1 MSSSASASDGP
12 PAPPRTLVVGA
23 GAIGGYVAA
32 RLVRSGWPVQL
43 VARGATLGALRDAPM
58 HVTDGD
64 VEFAARIPVV
74 AAAADADAPE
84 VVLVAVKSYDTAGVG
99 RELAPV
105 LPGGATILSLQNGV
119 DNHVVLQREC
129 PEATVGGVAVYL
141 GCQRTAP
148 DHVVRR
154 PGRDAATGAPRD
166 RLAGGGPG
174 AAAVHLRVLGDA
186 LGLPTDVR
194 DDPLPAL
201 WTKLVANASL
211 NTVTALGRARVGAVF
226 AHPRAVE
233 LMLDIGREVVA
244 VARAA
249 GVDVAPDAADA
260 YVADARRRLPP
271 TGGSSTLFDL
281 EAGRRLEREAMIG
294 TVVREGDRLGVPVP
308 VSRVCAALLELAD
321 PRQAAEAR

>member
-1 MSSSASASDGP
+1 MSSSASASDAA
-12 PAPPRTLVVGA
+12 PAAPRTLVVGA

-32 RLVRSGWPVQL
+32 RLVQTGRPVQL
-43 VARGATLGALRDAPM
+43 VARGAALRALRSGPM

-64 VEFAARIPVV
+64 RTSTVPIPVV
-74 AAAADADAPE
+74 ATAAEADAPE
-84 VVLVAVKSYDTAGVG
+84 LVLVAVKSYDTAAVG

-105 LPGGATILSLQNGV
+105 VPPGATVLSLQNGV

-129 PEATVGGVAVYL
+129 PGAVVGGVAVYL

-154 PGRDAATGAPRD
+154 PGRDARTGAPRD

-174 AAAVHLRVLGDA
+174 AAGVQLAALGEA

-226 AHPRAVE
+226 AHPRAVD
-233 LMLDIGREVVA
+233 LMVAIGREVVA
-244 VARAA
+244 VARAG

-321 PRQAAEAR
+321 PWQAAGVG